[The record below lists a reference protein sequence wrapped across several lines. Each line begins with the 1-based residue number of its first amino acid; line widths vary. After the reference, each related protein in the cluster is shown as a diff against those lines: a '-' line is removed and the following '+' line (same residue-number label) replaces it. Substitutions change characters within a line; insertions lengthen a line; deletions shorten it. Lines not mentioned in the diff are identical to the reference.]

1 MGRKQE
7 RAVQEWLEY
16 VGHVHVCV
24 CVCVCVLFAVSPLKS
39 KYLRTLAFESQEY
52 IMPDCNAFSLPSTI
66 NSNSQPYSRS
76 IRSFP
81 SLAKDEA
88 KGIQQQSAVNVS
100 NAVTGLQKMQL

>member
-24 CVCVCVLFAVSPLKS
+24 CVCVCVCVLSAVSPLKS
-39 KYLRTLAFESQEY
+39 KYQQY

-88 KGIQQQSAVNVS
+88 KGMQQQSAVNVS
-100 NAVTGLQKMQL
+100 NALTGLQKMQL